1 MADYKYKYL
10 RVTRKDDK
18 MLVRRINVDHLSK
31 KGREARWDELDAEY
45 PREEY
50 VSCYETSQSVYDQKI
65 AALEKEFSDL

>member
-18 MLVRRINVDHLSK
+18 SLVRRINVDHLPK

-50 VSCYETSQSVYDQKI
+50 VSCYETSQQE
-65 AALEKEFSDL
+65 LPEK